1 MSAIAIPGSASTT
14 LPQINIRP
22 HGHRHG
28 GKVESTDDPST
39 DSTDTAAQIPVGTAQ
54 NAFGSLFQ
62 SLEQMIGVQPPT
74 LTTSASG
81 VTTASSPAAAGSA
94 LTALT
99 PATGDALTAPST
111 ASTGSA
117 PTPPNSWSASSMLQT
132 YLNNAGPMP
141 PNKIHM
147 NV

>member
-1 MSAIAIPGSASTT
+1 MTAIAISGSAST
-14 LPQINIRP
+14 LPQVNIRP

-28 GKVESTDDPST
+28 GKVESTVDSST

-74 LTTSASG
+74 LTTASSG
-81 VTTASSPAAAGSA
+81 VTTASSPV
-94 LTALT
+94 TA
-99 PATGDALTAPST
+99 GDAPTAAST
-111 ASTGSA
+111 ASTGA
-117 PTPPNSWSASSMLQT
+117 AATTPSSWSASSMLQT

-147 NV
+147 SV